1 MEKLLVKPDIYVS
14 IDIEA
19 DGPLPGLNSMLSI
32 GAAAFY
38 AGNRTPVS
46 TFEINIAPLEEASA
60 DPDTMQWWAKQDPK
74 VWTHVTKDPADPT
87 EAMAKFADWVR
98 SLRGTPIM
106 VVFPT
111 WDFMWVHYYLVR
123 FLGPKGTPFGI
134 GALDIKSMAFGIIPE
149 IQHYKEVTKRN
160 MHKSLLEGC
169 PAHTH
174 QALDDALG
182 QGVWFVNLLALRQP
196 GQ

>member
-1 MEKLLVKPDIYVS
+1 MGEHVKPDIYVS

-19 DGPLPGLNSMLSI
+19 DGPIPGLNSMLSI

-46 TFEINIAPLEEASA
+46 TFEVNLSPLEGASA
-60 DPDTMQWWAKQDPK
+60 DPDTMQWWARQSPK
-74 VWTHVTKDPADPT
+74 VWQHVTKDPLDPADALLQLVT
-87 EAMAKFADWVR
+87 WVR

-111 WDFMWVHYYLVR
+111 FDYMWVHYYLVR
-123 FLGPKGTPFGI
+123 FLGSSPFGI

-149 IQHYKEVTKRN
+149 IPAFKEVTKRN

-169 PAHTH
+169 PPHTH
-174 QALDDALG
+174 QALDDAIG
-182 QGVWFVNLLALRQP
+182 QGVWLVNLLALRQP
-196 GQ
+196 AQ